1 MNIPKMPGYTISH
14 ARFSVFYC
22 VISYAL
28 FNFINYSRFA
38 KWFQLKDGTD
48 YVGLLAFFAIGLLL
62 FVFVF
67 LLLAHR
73 PTTKLFAILFVVL
86 GASAAYFVNKYDVA
100 IDRTMLMNA
109 IHTDPSE
116 VHSLLSWQMMP
127 FVLLLMVV
135 PIVIILQLK
144 LTFEKNYFIASL
156 KLILIALAL
165 SVALAYSCFQNI
177 SRAANVSNKQ
187 IVHTLV
193 PINYLQSFG
202 SIVQNELGPYFSKH
216 KKKIIVS
223 GQVTEQKNLLVVLA
237 VGESARQDNFS
248 LYGYKRRDTNP
259 MLSKVSGLHAL
270 NGKARLGSTLYA
282 LPEILTKD
290 DVALPALTAKIGIDT
305 ACYVNFTLYD
315 NCSAP
320 GEVAVTNCGHGG
332 NCYDEDV
339 IPLFEKRLKSYV
351 SGYSFTVLH
360 LGGGSHGPSYQE
372 RIPAEYTEFKP
383 VCLDADV
390 VNKCSVEQL
399 YNSYDNTLLYTDHVL
414 ASIIQKLDQST
425 LPYVFIYLSDHGE
438 SLLEEGRIFHGMPPG
453 MKLPPE
459 QARIPLLIKSSV
471 PIDIQPRKE
480 YVQTDVFDSILQLLS
495 VKSEIHDET
504 RAFITHA
511 NGSKATASPAPH

>member
-1 MNIPKMPGYTISH
+1 MNILKTTGYTISH
-14 ARFSVFYC
+14 SRFSVFYC

-28 FNFINYSRFA
+28 FNFINYSKFA
-38 KWFQLKDGTD
+38 KWFNLNGGTD
-48 YVGLLAFFAIGLLL
+48 YRGLLAFFAIGLLL
-62 FVFVF
+62 FIFVF

-73 PTTKLFAILFVVL
+73 HTTRFFAILFVIL
-86 GASAAYFVNKYDVA
+86 GASASYFINKYDVA
-100 IDRTMLMNA
+100 VDRTMLMNA
-109 IHTDPSE
+109 IYTDRSE
-116 VHSLLSWQMMP
+116 VHSLLSWQMLP

-135 PIVIILQLK
+135 PIVVILRLK

-156 KLILIALAL
+156 KFIVIALVL
-165 SVALAYSCFQNI
+165 SVGLAYSCFQNI

-202 SIVQNELGPYFSKH
+202 SIVQHALEPYFSAR
-216 KKKIIVS
+216 KKNIVVS
-223 GQVTEQKNLLVVLA
+223 GQVTKPRNLIVVLA
-237 VGESARQDNFS
+237 IGESARQDNFS

-259 MLSKVSGLHAL
+259 LLAKVSDLHAL

-315 NCSAP
+315 NCIAP

-339 IPLFEKRLKSYV
+339 IPLLENRLKSYV
-351 SGYSFTVLH
+351 SGYNFTVLH

-383 VCLDADV
+383 TCRDADV

-414 ASIIQKLDQST
+414 ASLIQKLDEST

-471 PIDIQPRKE
+471 PLNIQQRSE
-480 YVQTDVFDSILQLLS
+480 YPQTDMFDSILELLS
-495 VKSEIHDET
+495 VKSEIHDAS
-504 RAFITHA
+504 RPFLSHA
-511 NGSKATASPAPH
+511 DAAPTAAPAPH